1 MLLERLKSEIYQDL
15 QEAAL
20 QAREEGKLS
29 FEELP
34 LFTLEKPREKE
45 HGDLAANIAMVLA
58 RPAKNAPRKIAQAI
72 LEYFPTGKNQI
83 VRHEI
88 AGPGFINIFSRS
100 ILGL

>member
-45 HGDLAANIAMVLA
+45 RIH
-58 RPAKNAPRKIAQAI
+58 
-72 LEYFPTGKNQI
+72 
-83 VRHEI
+83 
-88 AGPGFINIFSRS
+88 
-100 ILGL
+100 